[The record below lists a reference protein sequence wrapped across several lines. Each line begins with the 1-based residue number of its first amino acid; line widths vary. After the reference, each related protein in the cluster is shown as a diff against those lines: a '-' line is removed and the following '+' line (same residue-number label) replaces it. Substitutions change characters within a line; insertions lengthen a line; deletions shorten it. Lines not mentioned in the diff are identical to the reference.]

1 MTAVAAL
8 GKRNPYAVLGVALT
22 ASPAEITTAYR
33 ELVRDL
39 HPDAHPHQPVR
50 GEQLDEVVAAYATLR
65 DPQRRAAYDA
75 QHTRG
80 THAPAPPPRH
90 TRAERRYSAGDAGIV
105 VALGVRLRLPRPKV
119 PLWAGPVRVE
129 RPR

>member
-1 MTAVAAL
+1 MAVAAT
-8 GKRNPYAVLGVALT
+8 GKRNPYTVLGVAPT

-50 GEQLDEVVAAYATLR
+50 SEQLDEVVAAYTTLR

-75 QHTRG
+75 QHTRD
-80 THAPAPPPRH
+80 TRDTTPPPQH
-90 TRAERRYSAGDAGIV
+90 ARAERRYSVGGAGIV
-105 VALGVRLRLPRPKV
+105 VVLGVRLRLPHPKAA
-119 PLWAGPVRVE
+119 LWAGPVRVE